1 MLHKTQKEYIALA
14 DYVTSVLKIIVIVL
28 LIAIAASQL
37 ALQIPQVRLWVT
49 GVDRLEGTPF

>member
-1 MLHKTQKEYIALA
+1 MQKSQRSYIEAA
-14 DYVTSVLKIIVIVL
+14 DQVTKVLKWIVIGL

-37 ALQIPQVRLWVT
+37 ALQIPQVRMWVT